1 MTAKEIKEA
10 LFKICTERVNNRHQ
24 KIKQVLADIMESLLE
39 ESKSTAG
46 DKHETGRAMLDIE
59 RENTSKQLQEVEVL
73 IALLKKIDINSKS
86 DYVRLGSLVKTDKAT
101 YFISLSIGAVDI
113 YKTPYLCVALNSP
126 MGQVLLGKK
135 KGDTFSFNNVEHQIL
150 AVN

>member
-10 LFKICTERVNNRHQ
+10 LFKICTEKVENRYQ
-24 KIKQVLADIMESLLE
+24 KIKQVLEDIKEALLE

-46 DKHETGRAMLDIE
+46 DKHETGRAMLDID
-59 RENTSKQLQEVEVL
+59 RENTSKQLQEIEVL
-73 IALLKKIDINSKS
+73 MALLKKIDITTKS

-101 YFISLSIGAVDI
+101 YFISLSIGSVDVN
-113 YKTPYLCVALNSP
+113 KKPYLCVALNSP

-135 KGDTFSFNNVEHQIL
+135 KGDTFSFNNVDYQIL
-150 AVN
+150 AVS

>member
-10 LFKICTERVNNRHQ
+10 LFKICAEKVENRYQ
-24 KIKQVLADIMESLLE
+24 KIKQVLEDIKESLLE

-73 IALLKKIDINSKS
+73 MSILKKIDINSKS

-101 YFISLSIGAVDI
+101 YFISLSIGAVDLNKKS
-113 YKTPYLCVALNSP
+113 YVCVALNSP
-126 MGQVLLGKK
+126 MGEALLGKK
-135 KGDTFSFNNVEHQIL
+135 KEDTFTFNNQEYKVL
-150 AVN
+150 LVS